1 MRIFGAI
8 VKLRSQSVE
17 VSMFRSL
24 IACLGASILIAI
36 NPFSAIAATD
46 DLDTDLATVDS
57 AALGTDPN
65 LPWSEP
71 VQINDPFE
79 GNFVGVF
86 DRHAFYDRFLNT
98 DVRIEVQSLW
108 TEEFIRVLSVVRD
121 RDCLSH
127 PAGVVLA
134 PGCTEFSNARNITR
148 LFIKINDEVFQIAGQ
163 GSTFAVSS
171 ELAAALQTAPAETI
185 SIRLVSESGEII
197 DSEIGE
203 ATAAAWQTVYGSEA
217 IATTPVNNAE

>member
-1 MRIFGAI
+1 MS
-8 VKLRSQSVE
+8 KP
-17 VSMFRSL
+17 L
-24 IACLGASILIAI
+24 IACLGACTLIAI
-36 NPFSAIAATD
+36 NPFSAIATTD
-46 DLDTDLATVDS
+46 EMGTDLATVDS
-57 AALGTDPN
+57 AALGTEPN

-86 DRHAFYDRFLNT
+86 DRHSFYDRFLNT

-127 PAGVVLA
+127 PAGVAVA

-148 LFIKINDEVFQIAGQ
+148 LFIKIKDEVFQIAGQ
-163 GSTFAVSS
+163 GSTFAVSG
-171 ELAAALQTAPAETI
+171 ELAAALQAAPEETI

-217 IATTPVNNAE
+217 IATTPIDEAE